1 MRFSLSP
8 FSFVNPNKQG
18 TLMKYDY
25 DVIAI
30 GAGSGGLSVVERAA
44 EYGKKCAVVEAKKL
58 GGTCVNIGCVPKK
71 VMWFGAHIAEAL
83 RDAPDFGFHVEQK
96 GFDWHTLVEKREQ
109 YINNITTWYD
119 GYITDKGI
127 DILHGWGSFVD
138 QHTVMVDGKTY
149 TAETIVIAPGGTP
162 LIPLET
168 ENAELGLTS
177 DGFFQLTEQ
186 PKKVAVIGSGY
197 IAVELAGVF
206 QALGSDTTLISRK
219 DLVLRGFDDMIRET
233 LTDAMLESGCKK
245 EYHFAV
251 KKLERM
257 EDGTITIHSTDDQHV
272 SGFDQVVWAVGRT
285 TLIEPL
291 ALEKAGLSANGK
303 GFIEVDDCHK
313 TSVDNIYA
321 IGDVTGQPQLTPVA
335 IRAGRYLAE
344 RLYNNK
350 PHLKLDLSSVP
361 TVIFSHPPVGTVG
374 LAEHDARREYGH
386 DNVKVYTS
394 SFTPMRYA
402 FTKHQIKTALKLVV
416 TGEEEKVVGIHIV
429 GDGADE
435 MLQGFAVAVQMGATK
450 ADLDATIAIHPSSSE
465 ELVTMR

>member
-1 MRFSLSP
+1 MS
-8 FSFVNPNKQG
+8 
-18 TLMKYDY
+18 YDY
-25 DVIAI
+25 DLIAI

-83 RDAPDFGFHVEQK
+83 RDAPDFGFDIDQK
-96 GFDWHTLVEKREQ
+96 GFDWATLVEKREG

-119 GYITDKGI
+119 GYMADKGVEV
-127 DILHGWGSFVD
+127 LQGWGSLVD
-138 QHTVMVDGKTY
+138 AHTVEVDGKHY
-149 TAETIVIAPGGTP
+149 TAETIVIAPGGRPT
-162 LIPLET
+162 IPQET

-186 PKKVAVIGSGY
+186 PKNVAVIGSGY

-206 QALGSDTTLISRK
+206 QALGTQTTLVSRK

-233 LTDAMLESGCKK
+233 LTDAMIESGIKK
-245 EYHFAV
+245 EYHFKV
-251 KKLERM
+251 KKLER
-257 EDGTITIHSTDDQHV
+257 EVDGTITIHSEDDQHIG
-272 SGFDQVVWAVGRT
+272 GFDQVVWAVGRE

-291 ALEKAGLSANGK
+291 KLENAGLSPNGR
-303 GFIEVDDCHK
+303 GFIEVDECHK

-350 PHLKLDLSSVP
+350 PHLILDLHAVP

-374 LAEHDARREYGH
+374 LAEHDARKEYGH

-394 SFTPMRYA
+394 VFTPMRYA

-416 TGEEEKVVGIHIV
+416 TGEEERVVGIHIV

-435 MLQGFAVAVQMGATK
+435 MLQGFAVAVQMNATK

>member
-1 MRFSLSP
+1 
-8 FSFVNPNKQG
+8 
-18 TLMKYDY
+18 MKYDY

-83 RDAPDFGFHVEQK
+83 RDAPSFGFDVEQK
-96 GFDWHTLVEKREQ
+96 GFDWATLVKAREQ
-109 YINNITTWYD
+109 YISNITTWYD
-119 GYITDKGI
+119 GYMADKGV
-127 DILHGWGSFVD
+127 DVLHGWGSFVD
-138 QHTVMVDGKTY
+138 NHTVSVDGKTY

-162 LIPLET
+162 LIPAET
-168 ENAELGLTS
+168 ENAELGLSS
-177 DGFFQLTEQ
+177 DGFFALTEQ

-206 QALGSDTTLISRK
+206 QALGTDTTLISRK

-233 LTDAMLESGCKK
+233 LTEAMLESGCQK

-251 KKLERM
+251 KKLERA
-257 EDGTITIHSTDDQHV
+257 EDGTLTIYSTDGQV
-272 SGFDQVVWAVGRT
+272 IGGFDQVVWAVGRQ
-285 TLIEPL
+285 TLVEPL
-291 ALEKAGLSANGK
+291 ALENVGLQADGR
-303 GFIEVDDCHK
+303 GFIAVDDCHK
-313 TSVDNIYA
+313 TAVDNIYA

-350 PHLKLDLSSVP
+350 PDLKLDLRSVP
-361 TVIFSHPPVGTVG
+361 TVIFSHPPVGTIG
-374 LAEHDARREYGH
+374 LAEHDARTEYGH

-394 SFTPMRYA
+394 VFTPMRYA
-402 FTKHQIKTALKLVV
+402 FTDHQIKTALKLVV
-416 TGEEEKVVGIHIV
+416 AGEEEKVVGIHIV

>member
-1 MRFSLSP
+1 MS
-8 FSFVNPNKQG
+8 
-18 TLMKYDY
+18 YDY
-25 DVIAI
+25 DLIAI

-96 GFDWHTLVEKREQ
+96 GFDWGALVGKREQ
-109 YINNITTWYD
+109 YIQNINTWYN
-119 GYITDKGI
+119 GYMADKGV
-127 DILHGWGSFVD
+127 DVLQGWGSFVD
-138 QHTVMVDGKTY
+138 NHTVEVDGKQY
-149 TAETIVIAPGGTP
+149 TAETIVVAPGGTP
-162 LIPLET
+162 LIPQET
-168 ENAELGLTS
+168 ENADLGIDS
-177 DGFFQLTEQ
+177 DGFFALKEQ

-206 QALGSDTTLISRK
+206 QALGTETTLVSRK
-219 DLVLRGFDDMIRET
+219 DLVLRGFDDMIREV

-251 KKLERM
+251 KKLERV
-257 EDGTITIHSTDDQHV
+257 EDGTITVYSTDGQV
-272 SGFDQVVWAVGRT
+272 ISGFDQVVWAVGRQ
-285 TLIEPL
+285 TLVEPMK
-291 ALEKAGLSANGK
+291 LENVGLQANGR
-303 GFIEVDDCHK
+303 GFIEVDDYHK
-313 TSVDNIYA
+313 TAVDNIYA

-350 PHLKLDLSSVP
+350 PELKLDLSAVP

-374 LAEHDARREYGH
+374 LPEHEARQKYGH
-386 DNVKVYTS
+386 DNVKVYS
-394 SFTPMRYA
+394 ARFTPMRYA
-402 FTKHQIKTALKLVV
+402 FTEHQIETALKLVV
-416 TGEEEKVVGIHIV
+416 TGEEERVVGIHIV
-429 GDGADE
+429 GDTADE

-450 ADLDATIAIHPSSSE
+450 ADLDATIAIHPSSAE

>member
-1 MRFSLSP
+1 
-8 FSFVNPNKQG
+8 
-18 TLMKYDY
+18 MKYDY

-71 VMWFGAHIAEAL
+71 VMWFGGHIAEAL
-83 RDAPDFGFHVEQK
+83 RDAPDFGFHVEHK
-96 GFDWHTLVEKREQ
+96 GFDWSALVESREQ
-109 YINNITTWYD
+109 YIKNITTWYD

-162 LIPLET
+162 LIPQET
-168 ENAELGLTS
+168 ENGDLGLTS
-177 DGFFQLTEQ
+177 DGFFALTEQ

-206 QALGSDTTLISRK
+206 QALGSDTTLVSRK
-219 DLVLRGFDDMIRET
+219 GLVLRGFDDMIRET
-233 LTDAMLESGCKK
+233 LTESMLESGCKK
-245 EYHFAV
+245 SYQFAV

-257 EDGTITIHSTDDQHV
+257 DDGTITIYSTDGQELV
-272 SGFDQVVWAVGRT
+272 GFNEVVWAVGRS
-285 TLIEPL
+285 TLVEPL
-291 ALEKAGLSANGK
+291 ALENVGLSTNSYGY
-303 GFIEVDDCHK
+303 IDVDDYHK
-313 TSVDNIYA
+313 TAVDNIYA
-321 IGDVTGQPQLTPVA
+321 IGDVTGQAQLTPVA

-350 PHLKLDLSSVP
+350 PELKLDLSLVP
-361 TVIFSHPPVGTVG
+361 TVVFSHPPVGTIG

-386 DNVKVYTS
+386 DNIKVYTS
-394 SFTPMRYA
+394 EFTPMRYA
-402 FTKHQIKTALKLVV
+402 FTKHKAKTALKLVV
-416 TGEEEKVVGIHIV
+416 MGEEEKVVGIHIV

-435 MLQGFAVAVQMGATK
+435 MLQGFAVAVKMGATK

>member
-1 MRFSLSP
+1 
-8 FSFVNPNKQG
+8 
-18 TLMKYDY
+18 MKYDY

-71 VMWFGAHIAEAL
+71 VMWFGAHIAEAI
-83 RDAPDFGFHVEQK
+83 RDASSFGFDVEKK
-96 GFDWHTLVEKREQ
+96 GFDWGKLVRNREQ
-109 YINNITTWYD
+109 YITNITTWYE
-119 GYITDKGI
+119 GYMRDKGV
-127 DILHGWGSFVD
+127 DILEGWGSFVD
-138 QHTVMVDGKTY
+138 NHTISVDGKNY
-149 TAETIVIAPGGTP
+149 TAETIVIAPGGRP
-162 LIPLET
+162 LIPQET
-168 ENAELGLTS
+168 ENSELGLSS
-177 DGFFQLTEQ
+177 DGFFELTEQ

-206 QALGSDTTLISRK
+206 QALGTDTTLVSRK
-219 DLVLRGFDDMIRET
+219 DLVLRGFDDMIREN
-233 LTDAMLESGCKK
+233 LTNAMLESGCKK

-251 KKLERM
+251 KKLERQA
-257 EDGTITIHSTDDQHV
+257 DGTLTMFSTDGQNI
-272 SGFDQVVWAVGRT
+272 SGFDQVIWAVGRQ

-291 ALEKAGLSANGK
+291 ALENVGLAANSY

-313 TSVDNIYA
+313 TVVDNIYA

-335 IRAGRYLAE
+335 IRAGRFLAE

-350 PHLKLDLSSVP
+350 PNLKLDLSSVP
-361 TVIFSHPPVGTVG
+361 TVIFSHPPVGTIG
-374 LAEHDARREYGH
+374 LAEHDARKQYGS

-394 SFTPMRYA
+394 VFTPMRYA
-402 FTKHQIKTALKLVV
+402 FTDHQIKTALKLVV

>member
-1 MRFSLSP
+1 MS
-8 FSFVNPNKQG
+8 
-18 TLMKYDY
+18 YDY

-83 RDAPDFGFHVEQK
+83 RDAPDFGFDVEKK
-96 GFDWHTLVEKREQ
+96 GFDWGKLVEQREG
-109 YINNITTWYD
+109 YINNITNWYG
-119 GYITDKGI
+119 GYMADKGV
-127 DILHGWGSFVD
+127 DVLEGWGSFVD
-138 QHTVMVDGKTY
+138 AHTVDVDGKQY

-162 LIPLET
+162 LIPNET
-168 ENAELGLTS
+168 ENAELGITS
-177 DGFFQLTEQ
+177 DGFFALTEQ

-206 QALGSDTTLISRK
+206 QALGTQTTLTSRK

-233 LTDAMLESGCKK
+233 LTDAMLESGIHK
-245 EYHFAV
+245 EYHFKV
-251 KKLERM
+251 KKLERA
-257 EDGTITIHSTDDQHV
+257 EDGTITVHSEDDQHI
-272 SGFDQVVWAVGRT
+272 SGFDQVVWAVGRE
-285 TLIEPL
+285 TLVEPL
-291 ALEKAGLSANGK
+291 KLENVGLSVNGK
-303 GFIEVDDCHK
+303 GFIEVDELHK
-313 TSVDNIYA
+313 TAVDNIYA

-335 IRAGRYLAE
+335 IRAGRFLAE
-344 RLYNNK
+344 RLYNNR
-350 PHLKLDLSSVP
+350 PECVLDLHAVP

-374 LAEHDARREYGH
+374 LAEHDARTQYGH

-394 SFTPMRYA
+394 VFTPMRYA
-402 FTKHQIKTALKLVV
+402 FTGHQIKTALKLVV
-416 TGEEEKVVGIHIV
+416 TGEEERVVGIHIV

-435 MLQGFAVAVQMGATK
+435 MLQGFAVAVQMNATK

>member
-1 MRFSLSP
+1 
-8 FSFVNPNKQG
+8 
-18 TLMKYDY
+18 MKYDY

-71 VMWFGAHIAEAL
+71 VMWFGAHIAEAI
-83 RDAPDFGFHVEQK
+83 RDASSFGFDVEQK
-96 GFDWHTLVEKREQ
+96 GFDWGKLVKNREQ
-109 YINNITTWYD
+109 YINNITTWYE
-119 GYITDKGI
+119 GYMGDKGV
-127 DILHGWGSFVD
+127 DILQGWGSLVD
-138 QHTVMVDGKTY
+138 NHTVSVDGKTY

-162 LIPLET
+162 LIPAET
-168 ENAELGLTS
+168 ENAELGLSS
-177 DGFFQLTEQ
+177 DGFFELTEQ

-206 QALGSDTTLISRK
+206 QALGTDTTLISRK
-219 DLVLRGFDDMIRET
+219 DLVLRGFDDMIREN
-233 LTDAMLESGCKK
+233 LTNAMLESGCKK

-251 KKLERM
+251 KKLERQA
-257 EDGTITIHSTDDQHV
+257 DGALTIYSADGQSI
-272 SGFDQVVWAVGRT
+272 SGFDQVVWAVGRQ

-291 ALEKAGLSANGK
+291 ALQNVGIEANGY
-303 GFIEVDDCHK
+303 GFIDVDDCHK
-313 TSVDNIYA
+313 TCVDNIYA

-335 IRAGRYLAE
+335 IRAGRFLAE

-350 PHLKLDLSSVP
+350 PELKLDLSSVP
-361 TVIFSHPPVGTVG
+361 TVIFSHPPVGTIG
-374 LAEHDARREYGH
+374 LAEHDARKQYGS

-394 SFTPMRYA
+394 VFTPMRYA
-402 FTKHQIKTALKLVV
+402 FTEHQIKTALKLVV

>member
-1 MRFSLSP
+1 
-8 FSFVNPNKQG
+8 
-18 TLMKYDY
+18 MKYDY
-25 DVIAI
+25 DLIAI
-30 GAGSGGLSVVERAA
+30 GAGSGGLSVAERAA

-83 RDAPDFGFHVEQK
+83 RDAPDFGFHVEQN
-96 GFDWHTLVEKREQ
+96 GFDWSALVEKREQ
-109 YINNITTWYD
+109 YINNITTWYG
-119 GYITDKGI
+119 GYMSDKGV
-127 DILHGWGSFVD
+127 DVLQGWGSFVD
-138 QHTVMVDGKTY
+138 NHTVEVDGKQY

-162 LIPLET
+162 SIPQET
-168 ENAELGLTS
+168 ENADLGITS

-206 QALGSDTTLISRK
+206 QALGSETTLVSRK

-251 KKLERM
+251 KKLERA
-257 EDGTITIHSTDDQHV
+257 EDGTITVYSTDGQEIA
-272 SGFDQVVWAVGRT
+272 GFDQVVWAVGRQ

-291 ALEKAGLSANGK
+291 KLENIGLQANGY
-303 GFIEVDDCHK
+303 GFIDVDDEHR
-313 TSVDNIYA
+313 TAVDNVFA

-374 LAEHDARREYGH
+374 LAEHDARKQYGH
-386 DNVKVYTS
+386 DNIKVYTS
-394 SFTPMRYA
+394 EFTPMRYA

-416 TGEEEKVVGIHIV
+416 AGPEEKVVGIHIV

-450 ADLDATIAIHPSSSE
+450 ADLDATIAIHPSSAE

>member
-1 MRFSLSP
+1 
-8 FSFVNPNKQG
+8 
-18 TLMKYDY
+18 MKYDY
-25 DVIAI
+25 DIIAI

-44 EYGKKCAVVEAKKL
+44 EYGKKCAVVEVNKL

-83 RDAPDFGFHVEQK
+83 RDAPDYGFHVEHK
-96 GFDWHTLVEKREQ
+96 GFDWGALVEKREQ
-109 YINNITTWYD
+109 YIKNITTWYD

-138 QHTVMVDGKTY
+138 EHTVMVDGKTY
-149 TAETIVIAPGGTP
+149 TAETIVIAPGGVP
-162 LIPLET
+162 LIPQET
-168 ENAELGLTS
+168 ENGDLGITS
-177 DGFFQLTEQ
+177 DGFFALTEQ

-206 QALGSDTTLISRK
+206 QALGSDTTLVSRK
-219 DLVLRGFDDMIRET
+219 GLVLRGFDDMIRET
-233 LTDAMLESGCKK
+233 LTEAMKESGCKK
-245 EYHFAV
+245 AYQFAV

-257 EDGTITIHSTDDQHV
+257 DDGTITIHSIDGQELT
-272 SGFDQVVWAVGRT
+272 GFNEVVWAVGRT
-285 TLIEPL
+285 TLVEPL
-291 ALEKAGLSANGK
+291 ALEKVGLSTNGH
-303 GFIEVDDCHK
+303 GYIEVDDCHK
-313 TSVDNIYA
+313 TAVDNIYA
-321 IGDVTGQPQLTPVA
+321 IGDVTGQAQLTPVA

-386 DNVKVYTS
+386 DNIKVYTS
-394 SFTPMRYA
+394 DFTPMRYA
-402 FTKHQIKTALKLVV
+402 FTEHKAKTALKLVV
-416 TGEEEKVVGIHIV
+416 EGKEERVVGIHIV

-435 MLQGFAVAVQMGATK
+435 MLQGFAVAVKMGATK

>member
-1 MRFSLSP
+1 
-8 FSFVNPNKQG
+8 
-18 TLMKYDY
+18 MKYDY

-30 GAGSGGLSVVERAA
+30 GAGSGGLSIVERAA
-44 EYGKKCAVVEAKKL
+44 EYGKKCAVVEAKTM

-83 RDAPDFGFHVEQK
+83 RDAPDFGFDIEQK
-96 GFDWHTLVEKREQ
+96 GFDWNALVEKREQ
-109 YINNITTWYD
+109 YIRNITTWYD
-119 GYITDKGI
+119 GYMD
-127 DILHGWGSFVD
+127 DLNVDVLSGWGSFVD
-138 QHTVMVDGKTY
+138 KHTVCVDGKHY

-162 LIPLET
+162 LIPQET
-168 ENAELGLTS
+168 ENANLGITS
-177 DGFFQLTEQ
+177 DGFFALNTQ

-206 QALGSDTTLISRK
+206 QALGTDTTLISRK
-219 DLVLRGFDDMIRET
+219 DLVLRGFDDMIREI
-233 LTDAMLESGCKK
+233 LTEAMLESGIKK

-251 KKLERM
+251 KKLER
-257 EDGTITIHSTDDQHV
+257 EADGSLTIYSTDGQKV
-272 SGFDQVVWAVGRT
+272 GGFDEVVWAVGRT
-285 TLIEPL
+285 TLVEPL
-291 ALEKAGLSANGK
+291 KLENIGLEANGK
-303 GFIEVDDCHK
+303 GFIEVDEFHK
-313 TSVDNIYA
+313 TQVDNVYA

-350 PHLKLDLSSVP
+350 PDLKMDLSKVP
-361 TVIFSHPPVGTVG
+361 TVIFSHTPVGTIG
-374 LAEHDARREYGH
+374 LAEHEAKLEYGA
-386 DNVKVYTS
+386 DEVKVYES

-402 FTKHQIKTALKLVV
+402 FTKHQIKTALKLICV
-416 TGEEEKVVGIHIV
+416 GESQTVVGIHIV

-465 ELVTMR
+465 ELVTMRPMILG

>member
-1 MRFSLSP
+1 M
-8 FSFVNPNKQG
+8 
-18 TLMKYDY
+18 TYDY

-83 RDAPDFGFHVEQK
+83 RDAPDFGFDVEKK
-96 GFDWHTLVEKREQ
+96 GFDWGALVAKREQ

-119 GYITDKGI
+119 GYMGDKGV
-127 DILHGWGSFVD
+127 DVLQGWGSFVD
-138 QHTVMVDGKTY
+138 KNTVMVDGKTY
-149 TAETIVIAPGGTP
+149 TAQTIVVAPGGTP
-162 LIPLET
+162 YVPKET
-168 ENAELGLTS
+168 ENADLGITS
-177 DGFFQLTEQ
+177 DGFFELTEQ
-186 PKKVAVIGSGY
+186 PNKVAVIGSGY

-206 QALGSDTTLISRK
+206 QALGTNTTLISRK
-219 DLVLRGFDDMIRET
+219 DLVLRGFDEMVRQT
-233 LTDAMLESGCKK
+233 LTDSMLESGIKK
-245 EYHFAV
+245 EYHFSV
-251 KKLERM
+251 NKLERADDGTLSIYS
-257 EDGTITIHSTDDQHV
+257 EDGQIIH
-272 SGFDQVVWAVGRT
+272 GFDQVVWAVGRS

-291 ALEKAGLSANGK
+291 ALENAGLSANDL
-303 GFIEVDDCHK
+303 GFIEVDENHK
-313 TSVDNIYA
+313 TKVDNIYA

-374 LAEHDARREYGH
+374 LAEHEAQEKYGA
-386 DNVKVYTS
+386 DKVKTYS
-394 SFTPMRYA
+394 STFTPMRYA
-402 FTKHQIKTALKLVV
+402 FTEHQIKTALKLVV
-416 TGEEEKVVGIHIV
+416 AGEEEKVVGIHIV

-435 MLQGFAVAVQMGATK
+435 MLQGFAVAVKMGATK